1 MHESVVR
8 SRRSLGTSAQSS
20 NPTQPSTKAL
30 GKRRAVSPAPQAEE
44 EQNNTSR
51 PSKRR
56 KTEPS
61 ESRSYNLRTRPTDT
75 KPAKKS
81 KAMVRK
87 GKSSSGANSPAKAKA
102 EMEEA
107 STSAAFIDDLPPSG
121 GRANKRR
128 ARTSAAAASPAKDTA
143 SALKPR
149 TAKSAAGDF
158 DACETSA
165 AVSRPVSNPD
175 GSVRME
181 VDEPILD
188 GALELDMEEGV
199 DMAQLIDAFED
210 DEDEGGDIIGQ
221 SDDEEIAYREEPM
234 LDLDGMD
241 EQADL
246 DEQDQDDPEEREYDD
261 EGLPVNP
268 PAGASN
274 SGANARAALD
284 DTFNLYGGMGGFASM
299 MSGFTSRLRSILTN
313 LKDRSPEADPSLKLM
328 SLQDLSEILSISTE
342 DTLTG
347 MISIDAFC
355 KELVH
360 ILRGED
366 PLLMLNGEENLMEMM
381 LLACRCLANLMEALP
396 GSSHSV
402 VANGAVPVLCAKL
415 LEIQYIDL
423 AEQTLSVRLSQ
434 CAKAYADLVYLQ
446 TLEKISLEMP
456 GSVVR
461 EGGLTALLT
470 YLDFFSTHVQRT
482 AVTAA
487 ANCCRSLSVDS
498 FPMVQSITP
507 ILQNVLSYSDQR
519 VVEQACMALTRIV
532 DSYRHHPDKLEALLT
547 ADLLGPIEKLLIPG
561 NASPIGST
569 TYTQVLRML
578 GIAAKASPEVS
589 IALIEMSI
597 ANTLYLLLG
606 GLSPPAPGEEIT
618 GVKKHREENDMYV
631 LQNLVHRPKEQ
642 VQEALALV
650 GELLP
655 ALPRGRLV
663 PNHA

>member
-8 SRRSLGTSAQSS
+8 SRRSLGTSAQTFNS
-20 NPTQPSTKAL
+20 TQPSTKAL
-30 GKRRAVSPAPQAEE
+30 GKRRAVSPAPEAQV

-87 GKSSSGANSPAKAKA
+87 GKSSSGANSPAKVKA
-102 EMEEA
+102 EMDEA

-143 SALKPR
+143 STLKPR
-149 TAKSAAGDF
+149 TAKSTAADF

-165 AVSRPVSNPD
+165 AVSRPASNPD

-210 DEDEGGDIIGQ
+210 EEDDMIGQ
-221 SDDEEIAYREEPM
+221 SEDEEIAYREEPA
-234 LDLDGMD
+234 LDLEGMD

-261 EGLPVNP
+261 EGLPVNNSG
-268 PAGASN
+268 GASN
-274 SGANARAALD
+274 PSANARAALD

-423 AEQTLSVRLSQ
+423 AEQTLSVRCYQST
-434 CAKAYADLVYLQ
+434 KANTDPVYMQ

-589 IALIEMSI
+589 IALIEMNI

-655 ALPRGRLV
+655 ALPRGRLA
-663 PNHA
+663 PSHA